1 MTDYKILQNVSAY
14 ALAKEVTFF
23 LDKGYRLA
31 GPLIHVA
38 ETEDEKG
45 YYSQSVVLYD
55 RVSAGAAE
63 GGGASHFGEW
73 GL

>member
-14 ALAKEVTFF
+14 ALAKEVTGY
-23 LDKGYRLA
+23 LDKGYSLA

-45 YYSQSVVLYD
+45 YYSQPIVYKGREITQPATGNLKT
-55 RVSAGAAE
+55 GQI
-63 GGGASHFGEW
+63 
-73 GL
+73 L